1 LEFFYWSLGGENA
14 MSDLRQYVEEN
25 RGLLKK
31 IELSI
36 PGFRGYR
43 VREDIRTADNI
54 LRVYIADKMETE
66 IKKPVE
72 AIREKLTKS
81 LELDAICDVGECIN
95 QIKGLEAQIRH
106 AEHGYSGISPQ
117 VRIEEDELN
126 KIYEFDVTLLARLQD
141 IQLKVQSLDNVIL
154 NNKTNE
160 LIMEIDE
167 IKKQLKVFEST
178 FVQRLQC
185 ININDNREG

>member
-1 LEFFYWSLGGENA
+1 
-14 MSDLRQYVEEN
+14 MSDLRQSVEEN

-106 AEHGYSGISPQ
+106 AEQGYSGISPQ

-141 IQLKVQSLDNVIL
+141 IQLKVQSLDNVVL

-167 IKKQLKVFEST
+167 IKKQLKVFENT
-178 FVQRLQC
+178 FDQRLQF